1 MFIHMKMDCYS
12 QCDGKKSGF
21 LVNSYKPRYG
31 IPKIDS
37 ALLTRFGIVS
47 VAARNFKFDKS
58 ISEPNL
64 IL

>member
-1 MFIHMKMDCYS
+1 MKIHCNG
-12 QCDGKKSGF
+12 QRDGERVRF
-21 LVNSYKPRYG
+21 FVNSYKPQYG

-47 VAARNFKFDKS
+47 VAARKFKFDKS
-58 ISEPNL
+58 ISEPNV

>member
-1 MFIHMKMDCYS
+1 MKIHYYG
-12 QCDGKKSGF
+12 QCGGKKIRF
-21 LVNSYKPRYG
+21 LVNSYKPQYG

-47 VAARNFKFDKS
+47 VAARKFKFDKS
-58 ISEPNL
+58 ISEPNV